1 MLEQEVD
8 QLSKIRKDLEK
19 GMYLSR
25 DEVDEVKVKRFSSF
39 DLATKEDIVR
49 DLGQQ
54 KYSVVI
60 GTSSRNQSVPHGNH
74 CNLDEIF
81 FDFQAFHKLKNDNKR
96 EWIVKVGT
104 AEYNRLEQQLLQTLL
119 AVNYE
124 ISVTRAREL
133 AKQILS
139 AAATWASSE
148 IHKEIS
154 LLLSKH
160 VLGEMRESKYNCKVR
175 EVKPSAILVQ
185 LLGDQG
191 NRFLSIVR

>member
-1 MLEQEVD
+1 MIEEEVD
-8 QLSKIRKDLEK
+8 ELSEIQKDLEK
-19 GMYLSR
+19 GLFLSR
-25 DEVDEVKVKRFSSF
+25 DETKVNSDRSF
-39 DLATKEDIVR
+39 DLATKEEIVR

-54 KYSVVI
+54 KYSIVV

-81 FDFQAFHKLKNDNKR
+81 FDFQAFHKLKNANKR

-104 AEYNRLEQQLLQTLL
+104 AEYIRLEQQLLQTIL
-119 AVNYE
+119 AGNYG

-148 IHKEIS
+148 NHKEIS
-154 LLLSKH
+154 LALSKH
-160 VLGEMRESKYNCKVR
+160 IIGEVGDLKYKYKVR
-175 EVKPSAILVQ
+175 EVEPSAILIQ